1 MNVIFLLD
9 SSGSMQFYS
18 SDYVKGLN
26 NFINAQKQFN
36 SLGLFSLIKF
46 NSRINPLCIKTP
58 ISQLPT
64 MSYNDYNPAGMTSL
78 YDAIGYTLDYFSN
91 DNEGLIII
99 LSDGQD
105 TSSKNYTNKSIRQKI
120 ELFSMEGWSFLYLG
134 TNQDAHKEA
143 KNLNIQNSLA
153 FSQTTKSINAAIN
166 ACNIAVGRK
175 MAINTKIPNKY
186 SQQDMP
192 TDLRELNETLEGM
205 KI

>member
-46 NSRINPLCIKTP
+46 NSRITPLCIKTQ

-64 MSYNDYNPAGMTSL
+64 MNYNDYNPAGMTSL

-105 TSSKNYTNKSIRQKI
+105 TSSKNYTNESIRQKI

-166 ACNIAVGRK
+166 ACNIAVGHK
-175 MAINTKIPNKY
+175 MAINTKLPNKY